1 MSLITILIALF
12 LERFAGTLDEMR
24 QFRWL
29 DSYAD
34 WMRQRLEAISITD
47 GTVVFVITLLPP
59 VLLLA
64 LVALLVHGVVLGL
77 LDIVLGVVI
86 LLLCLGPRDLND
98 EVDAYVEAGAMND
111 EERQLRH
118 ARSLLGQDELP
129 EEPRERTRAVVGAI
143 FTEANTRLFAVLF
156 WFVVLGPLGALIY
169 RLGNLFQAPTEDRPE
184 AFMAAGARLQ
194 ALMDWIPA
202 RLFALGYGLVGSFDA
217 AFAVLTRAL
226 PGSWENMAEENRALL
241 RDAGTESLQLDHV
254 RGDHLDDP
262 AELNALVER
271 ADGLIMRTLVVFL
284 AVLALMTLA
293 GWAG

>member
-12 LERFAGTLDEMR
+12 LERFAGTLDEWR

-29 DSYAD
+29 DGYAG
-34 WMRQRLEAISITD
+34 WMRERLEQIAVAD

-64 LVALLVHGVVLGL
+64 LVALLVHGVVLGV
-77 LDIVLGVVI
+77 LDIVLGVIV
-86 LLLCLGPRDLND
+86 LLLCLGPRDIND
-98 EVDAYVEAGAMND
+98 EVEAYVEAGAMND
-111 EERQLRH
+111 EERQMRH
-118 ARSLLGQDELP
+118 ARDLLGQEELP
-129 EEPRERTRAVVGAI
+129 EDPRERTHAVVGAI
-143 FTEANTRLFAVLF
+143 FSEANSRLFAVLF
-156 WFVVLGPLGALIY
+156 WFAVLGPLGALIY
-169 RLGNLFQAPTEDRPE
+169 RLGGLLTAPAEDRPE
-184 AFMAAGARLQ
+184 SFMAAAARLQ

-202 RLFALGYGLVGSFDA
+202 RLIALGYGLVGSFDA

-226 PGSWENMAEENRALL
+226 PGSWANMGEENRNLL
-241 RDAGTESLQLDHV
+241 REAGTEALQLDHV

-271 ADGLIMRTLVVFL
+271 ADGLILRTLVVFL

>member
-12 LERFAGTLDEMR
+12 LERFAGTLDEFR
-24 QFRWL
+24 QFRWF
-29 DSYAD
+29 DAYAD
-34 WMRQRLEAISITD
+34 WMRERLEAIGITD
-47 GTVVFVITLLPP
+47 GTAGFVLTLLPP

-64 LVALLVHGVVLGL
+64 LVALLVHGVALGL

-98 EVDAYVEAGAMND
+98 EIEAYVEAGAMHD

-118 ARSLLGQDELP
+118 ARDLLGQEELP
-129 EEPRERTRAVVGAI
+129 EEPRERTRAVLGAI
-143 FTEANTRLFAVLF
+143 FSEANGRLFAVLF
-156 WFVVLGPLGALIY
+156 WFVVLGPLGSLIY
-169 RLGNLFQAPTEDRPE
+169 RLGSLLKAPTEERPE
-184 AFMAAGARLQ
+184 GFMAAAARLQ

-202 RLFALGYGLVGSFDA
+202 RLVALGYGLVGSFDA
-217 AFAVLTRAL
+217 AFSVLTRAL
-226 PGSWENMAEENRALL
+226 PGSWQHMDEENRALL
-241 RDAGTESLQLDHV
+241 RDAGAEAMQLDHV

-262 AELNALVER
+262 AELNALAER

>member
-24 QFRWL
+24 RFRWL
-29 DSYAD
+29 DAYAD
-34 WMRQRLEAISITD
+34 WMHGFLDGLGIRD
-47 GTVVFVITLLPP
+47 GTAAFVITMLPP
-59 VLLLA
+59 ILLLA
-64 LVALLVHGVVLGL
+64 LVALLIHGVFLGL
-77 LDIVLGVVI
+77 LDIILGVFI
-86 LLLCLGPRDLND
+86 LLLCLGPKNIND
-98 EVDAYVEAGAMND
+98 QVEAYVEAGAMND

-118 ARSLLGQDELP
+118 ARELLGTEDP
-129 EEPRERTRAVVGAI
+129 PAEPQERTRAVVGAI
-143 FTEANTRLFAVLF
+143 FSEANSRLFAVLI
-156 WFVVLGPLGALIY
+156 WFAVLGPLGALIY
-169 RLGNLFQAPTEDRPE
+169 RLGDLLKAPVEGRSEGFT
-184 AFMAAGARLQ
+184 AAAARLQ

-202 RLFALGYGLVGSFDA
+202 RLIALGYGLVGSFDA

-226 PGSWENMAEENRALL
+226 PGSWEHMGEENRQLL
-241 RDAGTESLQLDHV
+241 QDAGTEALQLDHV